1 MVHVFE
7 GNLAMSKNDSFLA
20 FPMYCPIRNFSMVVF
35 CESVMAG
42 LVQNS
47 LERSLSMVGFVV
59 HLLMFGNR

>member
-7 GNLAMSKNDSFLA
+7 GNLAMPKNNCFLA
-20 FPMYCPIRNFSMVVF
+20 FPMYCPVRNFSMVVF